1 QLLVSRFGKSTGNTE
16 WSNDANRLLT
26 LTHKKYL
33 SEITRQV
40 PQLRNFAPIVQLNI
54 YKQGMDIYDYNRLNR
69 NSISI

>member
-1 QLLVSRFGKSTGNTE
+1 MIMHKNKTCRPKIKCRAIVNGRQNEYR
-16 WSNDANRLLT
+16 
-26 LTHKKYL
+26 KKYL